1 MIRPALVA
9 FALALPIVVVLP
21 AVAQETRAEAIAQ
34 AQAAKAAKLAPYEPG
49 AAERIAAAIKRQFIE
64 TPDGFYPYFDSVYS
78 GGGFTLGA
86 GYRKFLGDRTFFDVR
101 GLYSVKSYKLIE
113 LVTQTLGMA
122 HGHIG
127 LRANGG
133 YRDATQVAYYG
144 VGGDTTTDGISNYRM
159 QQSFI
164 GGTFTGRGPG
174 ALMLEANGS
183 YEDFTLE
190 GGTGSSPTIGAIYTS
205 ATAPGLGES
214 PAFLHTTVTGGI
226 DSRPSPGYA
235 RRGGLYALSYES
247 YLDSDS
253 TYSFDTLKAEIV
265 QHVPILRENWVVSLH
280 GVARTTLDDNDNVPY
295 FLMPSLGSGST
306 LRAYPSWRFR
316 DRHSLL
322 MSGEWRW
329 MPSRM
334 LLDMAIFYDAG
345 KVAGRRE
352 DLNFKDLKHDVG
364 VGFRIHTPSATP
376 LRIDVAHG
384 SEGVNIVFSG
394 GAAF

>member
-1 MIRPALVA
+1 VIRPVLV
-9 FALALPIVVVLP
+9 ALALAMSAGASLP
-21 AVAQETRAEAIAQ
+21 AAAQETRAETIARAQ
-34 AQAAKAAKLAPYEPG
+34 AEKASKLAPYEPG
-49 AAERIAAAIKRQFIE
+49 AAERIAAAMKRQFVD
-64 TPDGFYPYFDSVYS
+64 TPSGFYPYFDSVYG

-86 GYRKFLGDRTFFDVR
+86 GHRTFYGDRSFFDVR

-113 LVTQTLGMA
+113 VVTQSLGLA
-122 HGHIG
+122 HGRVN

-133 YRDATQVAYYG
+133 FRDATQVSYFG
-144 VGGDTTTDGISNYRM
+144 VGGDTTTDGESNYRM

-164 GGTFTGRGPG
+164 GGALTARAPG
-174 ALMLEANGS
+174 ALFVDVSGS
-183 YEDFTLE
+183 YEDFTLKE
-190 GGTGSSPTIGAIYTS
+190 GTGASPTIGAIYTS

-247 YLDSDS
+247 YLDSDD
-253 TYSFDTLKAEIV
+253 TYSFDTLEAEAV
-265 QHVPILRENWVVSLH
+265 QHVPILRENWVISLH
-280 GVARTTLDDNDNVPY
+280 GVARTTLDDADAVPY

-306 LRAYPSWRFR
+306 LRAYQSWRFR

-329 MPSRM
+329 IPSRM
-334 LLDMAIFYDAG
+334 LIDMAIFYDAG

-352 DLNFKDLKHDVG
+352 DLNFKDLKHDWG
-364 VGFRIHTPSATP
+364 VGFRVHTPAATP
-376 LRIDVAHG
+376 LRIDVAKG

>member
-9 FALALPIVVVLP
+9 LAFAAHAVAALP
-21 AVAQETRAEAIAQ
+21 AMAQETRAETIAQ
-34 AQAAKAAKLAPYEPG
+34 AQAAKATKLAPYEPTST
-49 AAERIAAAIKRQFIE
+49 ERIAAAVKRQFVDD
-64 TPDGFYPYFDSVYS
+64 PNGFYPYFDSVYS

-86 GYRKFLGDRTFFDVR
+86 GYRTFYGDRTFFDVR
-101 GLYSVKSYKLIE
+101 GLYSAKSYKLFE
-113 LVTQTLGMA
+113 LATQSLGLA
-122 HGHIG
+122 HGRVA

-133 YRDATQVAYYG
+133 YRDATQVSFYG
-144 VGGDTTTDGISNYRM
+144 VGNDTTTDGHSNYRM
-159 QQSFI
+159 QQSFV
-164 GGTFTGRGPG
+164 GGSLTSRGPG
-174 ALMLEANGS
+174 ALLLDVRGS

-190 GGTGSSPTIGAIYTS
+190 EGSGASPTIGALYTG

-226 DSRPSPGYA
+226 DWRPSAGYA

-247 YLDSDS
+247 YLDSDE
-253 TYSFDTLKAEIV
+253 TYSFDTLKAEVV
-265 QHVPILRENWVVSLH
+265 QHMPFVRENWVISLH
-280 GVARTTLDDNDNVPY
+280 GVAVTTLDEEDNVPY
-295 FLMPSLGSGST
+295 FLLPSLGSGST

-329 MPSRM
+329 IPSRM
-334 LLDMAIFYDAG
+334 LIDMAIFYDAG

-352 DLNFKDLKHDVG
+352 DLTFKDLKHDWG
-364 VGFRIHTPSATP
+364 VGFRLHTPMATP
-376 LRIDVAHG
+376 LRIDVATG
-384 SEGVNIVFSG
+384 SEGVNVVFSG

>member
-1 MIRPALVA
+1 MIRPVLV
-9 FALALPIVVVLP
+9 ALALAMSAGASLP
-21 AVAQETRAEAIAQ
+21 AAAQETRAETIARAQ
-34 AQAAKAAKLAPYEPG
+34 ADKAKKLAPYEPG
-49 AAERIAAAIKRQFIE
+49 GAERIAAAMKRQFVD
-64 TPDGFYPYFDSVYS
+64 TPSGFYPYFDSVYG

-86 GYRKFLGDRTFFDVR
+86 GHRTFYGDRSFFDVR

-113 LVTQTLGMA
+113 VVTQSLGLA
-122 HGHIG
+122 HGRVN

-133 YRDATQVAYYG
+133 FRDATQVSYFG
-144 VGGDTTTDGISNYRM
+144 VGGDTTTDGESNYRM

-164 GGTFTGRGPG
+164 GGALTARAPG
-174 ALMLEANGS
+174 ALFVDVSGS
-183 YEDFTLE
+183 YEDFTLKE
-190 GGTGSSPTIGAIYTS
+190 GTGASPTIGAIYTS

-247 YLDSDS
+247 YLDSDD
-253 TYSFDTLKAEIV
+253 TYSFDTLEAEAV
-265 QHVPILRENWVVSLH
+265 QHVPILRENWVISLH
-280 GVARTTLDDNDNVPY
+280 GVARTTLDDADAVPY

-306 LRAYPSWRFR
+306 LRAYQSWRFR

-329 MPSRM
+329 IPSR
-334 LLDMAIFYDAG
+334 LLIDMAIFYDAG

-352 DLNFKDLKHDVG
+352 DLNFKDLKHDWG
-364 VGFRIHTPSATP
+364 VGFRLHTPSATP
-376 LRIDVAHG
+376 LRIDVARG

>member
-1 MIRPALVA
+1 VIRPVLV
-9 FALALPIVVVLP
+9 ALALAMSAGASLP
-21 AVAQETRAEAIAQ
+21 AAAQETRAETIARAQ
-34 AQAAKAAKLAPYEPG
+34 AEKASKLAPYEPG
-49 AAERIAAAIKRQFIE
+49 AAERIAAAMKRQFVD
-64 TPDGFYPYFDSVYS
+64 TPSGFYPYFDSVYG

-86 GYRKFLGDRTFFDVR
+86 GHRTFYGDRSFFDVR

-113 LVTQTLGMA
+113 VVTQSLGLA
-122 HGHIG
+122 HGRVN

-133 YRDATQVAYYG
+133 FRDATQVSYFG
-144 VGGDTTTDGISNYRM
+144 VGGDTTTDGESNYRM

-164 GGTFTGRGPG
+164 GGALTARAPG
-174 ALMLEANGS
+174 ALFVDVSGS
-183 YEDFTLE
+183 YEDFTLKE
-190 GGTGSSPTIGAIYTS
+190 GTGASPTIGAIYTS

-247 YLDSDS
+247 YLDSDD
-253 TYSFDTLKAEIV
+253 TYSFDTLEAEAV
-265 QHVPILRENWVVSLH
+265 QHVPILRENWVISLH
-280 GVARTTLDDNDNVPY
+280 GVARTTLDDADAVPY

-306 LRAYPSWRFR
+306 LRAYQSWRFR

-329 MPSRM
+329 IPSR
-334 LLDMAIFYDAG
+334 LLIDMAIFYDAG

-352 DLNFKDLKHDVG
+352 DLNFKDLKHDWG
-364 VGFRIHTPSATP
+364 VGFRLHTPSATP
-376 LRIDVAHG
+376 LRIDVARG

>member
-1 MIRPALVA
+1 MIRPVLV
-9 FALALPIVVVLP
+9 ALALAMSAGASLP
-21 AVAQETRAEAIAQ
+21 AAAQETRAETIARAQ
-34 AQAAKAAKLAPYEPG
+34 AEKASKLAPYEPG
-49 AAERIAAAIKRQFIE
+49 AAERIAAAMKRQFVD
-64 TPDGFYPYFDSVYS
+64 TPSGFYPYFDSVYG

-86 GYRKFLGDRTFFDVR
+86 GHRTFYGDRSFFDVR

-113 LVTQTLGMA
+113 VVTQSLGLA
-122 HGHIG
+122 HGRVN

-133 YRDATQVAYYG
+133 FRDATQVSYFG
-144 VGGDTTTDGISNYRM
+144 VGGDTTTDGESNYRM

-164 GGTFTGRGPG
+164 GGALTARAPG
-174 ALMLEANGS
+174 ALFVDVSGS
-183 YEDFTLE
+183 YEDFTLKE
-190 GGTGSSPTIGAIYTS
+190 GTGASPTIGAIYTS

-247 YLDSDS
+247 YLDSDD
-253 TYSFDTLKAEIV
+253 TYSFDTLEAEAV
-265 QHVPILRENWVVSLH
+265 QHVPILRENWVISLH
-280 GVARTTLDDNDNVPY
+280 GVARTTLDDADAVPY

-306 LRAYPSWRFR
+306 LRAYQSWRFR

-329 MPSRM
+329 IPSR
-334 LLDMAIFYDAG
+334 LLIDMAIFYDAG

-352 DLNFKDLKHDVG
+352 DLNFKDLKHDWG
-364 VGFRIHTPSATP
+364 VGFRLHTPSATP
-376 LRIDVAHG
+376 LRIDVARG